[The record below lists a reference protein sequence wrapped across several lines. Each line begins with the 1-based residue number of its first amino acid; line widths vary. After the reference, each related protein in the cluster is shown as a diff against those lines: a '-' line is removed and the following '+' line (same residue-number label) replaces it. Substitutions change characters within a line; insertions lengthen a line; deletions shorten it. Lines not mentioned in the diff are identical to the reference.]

1 MVAEY
6 ILSLMYIVERALKI
20 YEKYTFLK
28 EFLETQELA
37 EDFLLCFM
45 INHEGVLLL
54 HSKG

>member
-28 EFLETQELA
+28 EFLETQGLV

>member
-54 HSKG
+54 YSMG